1 MCAPKAP
8 KVEKVPV
15 RQQQRLP
22 DNGDMAA
29 TPANVRRQ
37 RASAGMMALAATG
50 GFTPPNVT
58 KLGG

>member
-1 MCAPKAP
+1 MCTPKTP
-8 KVEKVPV
+8 RVEKVPI

-22 DNGDMAA
+22 DNGDAIA
-29 TPANVRRQ
+29 SPANVRRQ

>member
-1 MCAPKAP
+1 MCAPRAP
-8 KVEKVPV
+8 RVEKVPI

-22 DNGDMAA
+22 DNGDVAA
-29 TPANVRRQ
+29 SPSSVRRQ

-50 GFTPPNVT
+50 GFVPPNVT